1 MAKSATSAAS
11 PAASGPSGWITWTV
25 LAIGVAA
32 TFVAMPAGA
41 LLLAAGLSP
50 SLVAA
55 FVDQSSGRARTH
67 AMAITN
73 LAGLM
78 PALKTLWKHGGALE
92 TVGVIL
98 HDVFAWLGI
107 FGAAAGA
114 LVLLW
119 IGPHLAVSYLSLQRR
134 RAAAEVERAQNALK
148 QEWGPSIAASSDPFE
163 E

>member
-1 MAKSATSAAS
+1 MAKGATSAAS
-11 PAASGPSGWITWTV
+11 PASSGPPAWITWTV
-25 LAIGVAA
+25 LALGFAGA
-32 TFVAMPAGA
+32 FVAMPAAA

-67 AMAITN
+67 AMTITN
-73 LAGLM
+73 LAGLV
-78 PALKTLWKHGGALE
+78 PALKTLWRHGGGLE
-92 TVGVIL
+92 MVGVIL

-119 IGPHLAVSYLSLQRR
+119 IGPHLAVSYLSLKRR
-134 RAAAEVERAQNALK
+134 HAAGEVERAQNALRR
-148 QEWGPSIAASSDPFE
+148 EWGPAVAGSDPLQE
-163 E
+163 